1 MHWTSLDC
9 YANANQLIM
18 FSSDLKY
25 IILHYLRVRQ
35 CYGSGY
41 SCMQSVDTNIFIFI
55 LHLLSKQ
62 EPLAMFGQ
70 KIVTAFQHKNV
81 ANKQDPSALFI
92 SEHVVYNQ
100 SRITLTSLIH
110 SWTLRG
116 QSDNSSLC
124 TMIWHM
130 LRQASTSSV
139 IDKYMYPY
147 FFTLQDAWLKTH
159 TRIFTASR
167 HAHLLITQWTPLN
180 SSPSAPT
187 QGWL

>member
-1 MHWTSLDC
+1 
-9 YANANQLIM
+9 M

-35 CYGSGY
+35 CYGFGY
-41 SCMQSVDTNIFIFI
+41 SCMQSVDANIFIFI

-62 EPLAMFGQ
+62 EPLAMLGQ

-92 SEHVVYNQ
+92 SEYVVYNQ

-116 QSDNSSLC
+116 QSDNSSMC
-124 TMIWHM
+124 TMI
-130 LRQASTSSV
+130 
-139 IDKYMYPY
+139 
-147 FFTLQDAWLKTH
+147 
-159 TRIFTASR
+159 
-167 HAHLLITQWTPLN
+167 
-180 SSPSAPT
+180 
-187 QGWL
+187 

>member
-1 MHWTSLDC
+1 MK
-9 YANANQLIM
+9 

-35 CYGSGY
+35 CYGFGY

-81 ANKQDPSALFI
+81 AKKQDRSALFI

-110 SWTLRG
+110 SWTLHG

-124 TMIWHM
+124 TMMTYVKAGVHIICY
-130 LRQASTSSV
+130 RQIHVPLLFNTTRCLTSNTYKDIHRFQTCTFTHYSV
-139 IDKYMYPY
+139 NTIKLISRRSDTGL
-147 FFTLQDAWLKTH
+147 TLDPICQLYH
-159 TRIFTASR
+159 
-167 HAHLLITQWTPLN
+167 
-180 SSPSAPT
+180 
-187 QGWL
+187 

>member
-1 MHWTSLDC
+1 MLW
-9 YANANQLIM
+9 
-18 FSSDLKY
+18 FW
-25 IILHYLRVRQ
+25 
-35 CYGSGY
+35 Y

-55 LHLLSKQ
+55 LHL
-62 EPLAMFGQ
+62 FGQ

-81 ANKQDPSALFI
+81 ANKQDRSALFI
-92 SEHVVYNQ
+92 SEYVVYNQ

-116 QSDNSSLC
+116 QSDKLSLC